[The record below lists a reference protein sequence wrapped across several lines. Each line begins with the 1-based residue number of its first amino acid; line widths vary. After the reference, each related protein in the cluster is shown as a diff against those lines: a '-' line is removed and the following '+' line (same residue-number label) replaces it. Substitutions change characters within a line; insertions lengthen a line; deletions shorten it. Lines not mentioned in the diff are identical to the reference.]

1 MLYNLNND
9 KKIRIKK
16 TKESNNVYLI
26 AKSLP
31 DYFDRKGLMNIKRDV
46 KNHILYGA
54 FLNNEMIGFV
64 TYKKINPEVIEM
76 TWMGIKEEFH
86 SKGIGKKMIM
96 HSLREL
102 KNKYKICEVKT
113 LAETCLDAGYER
125 TRKFYKK
132 IGFIPLEIIDP
143 YPGWTRGNPC
153 QIYIKILR

>member
-1 MLYNLNND
+1 MT

-16 TKESNNVYLI
+16 TRESNNAYLI

-31 DYFDRKGLMNIKRDV
+31 DYFDKNGLRNIKRDV

-54 FLNNEMIGFV
+54 FLKNKMIGFV
-64 TYKKINPEVIEM
+64 TYKEINSEVIEM
-76 TWMGIKEEFH
+76 TWTGVKKEFH
-86 SKGIGKKMIM
+86 SRGIGKKMIL
-96 HSLREL
+96 HSLGKL
-102 KNKYKICEVKT
+102 KDKYKICKVKT
-113 LAETCLDAGYER
+113 LAETCSDVGYKK

-132 IGFIPLEIIDP
+132 LGFIPFEIIDP